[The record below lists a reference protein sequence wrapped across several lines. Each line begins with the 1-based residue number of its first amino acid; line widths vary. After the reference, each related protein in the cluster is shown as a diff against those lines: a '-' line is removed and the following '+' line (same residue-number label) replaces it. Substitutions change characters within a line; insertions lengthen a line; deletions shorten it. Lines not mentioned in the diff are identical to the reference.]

1 MKRKQKKNLL
11 PGAKAYTPLHTGRR
25 TVFLSV
31 IFALGL
37 LYMVLSYT
45 VWADPLNPADIEK
58 MKAEFISEDVAT
70 LPEGAVLG
78 NPEFK
83 EEWTV
88 SFEPWCDGD
97 NKKVLFY
104 DLDDGNFNTVAQA
117 QEGKEISKM
126 QECIVSE
133 IDGDKIICTAK
144 DGCVYSVVNKYGLQ
158 LSDMAAIYFLLCA

>member
-1 MKRKQKKNLL
+1 MKRQKKTNLL
-11 PGAKAYTPLHTGRR
+11 PGAKVYKPLHTGRR
-25 TVFLSV
+25 TIFLSV

-45 VWADPLNPADIEK
+45 VWADPFSPADIEK
-58 MKAEFISEDVAT
+58 MKADFVSEDIAT

-78 NPEFK
+78 IPDFK

-88 SFEPWCDGD
+88 SFDPWCDGD
-97 NKKVLFY
+97 NEKVLFY
-104 DLDDGNFNTVAQA
+104 DLDDSNFNTVAQA

-144 DGCVYSVVNKYGLQ
+144 DGSVYSVVNKYGLQ
-158 LSDMAAIYFLLCA
+158 LNDIAAVYFLLCA